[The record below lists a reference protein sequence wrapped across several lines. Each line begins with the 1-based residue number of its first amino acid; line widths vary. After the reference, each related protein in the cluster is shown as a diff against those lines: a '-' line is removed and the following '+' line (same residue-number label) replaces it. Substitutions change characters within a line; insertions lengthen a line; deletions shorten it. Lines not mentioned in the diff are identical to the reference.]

1 MNWYPLLWLLIAA
14 LLLVFEFLTYQ
25 LVSIWFAAGAA
36 AALFIS
42 LTGMPFSAQLAVF
55 VLVSCVALIA
65 SRPLCRHL
73 LTSRKART
81 NADAVIGSE
90 GMVTEAID
98 NLQGQGRVSAMGLSW
113 AARSENGQPI
123 EEKQPVRILAI
134 EGVKLIV
141 RPLSPP
147 QA

>member
-65 SRPLCRHL
+65 SRPL
-73 LTSRKART
+73 
-81 NADAVIGSE
+81 
-90 GMVTEAID
+90 
-98 NLQGQGRVSAMGLSW
+98 
-113 AARSENGQPI
+113 
-123 EEKQPVRILAI
+123 
-134 EGVKLIV
+134 
-141 RPLSPP
+141 
-147 QA
+147 